1 MRLVLLGPP
10 GAGKGTQAEV
20 LSKTY
25 IIPHISTGDIL
36 RESVRDGSDVGLKA
50 KSYMDKGE
58 LVPDEVVTE
67 IVVQRLARPDA
78 KNGFILDGYPRTKT
92 QSLSLAKELDAN
104 GISIDRVLYF
114 KTTVPTVI
122 KRLSGR
128 RICPKDGAIYHVN
141 NNPPSKEGICDKC
154 QTPLYQREDDKEE
167 TVKNRLEV
175 YERTSK
181 DLLDYYKKQSILT
194 EVSGDLDVLDLFGS
208 LKEYFKKEGLA

>member
-20 LSKTY
+20 LSKVY
-25 IIPHISTGDIL
+25 KIPHISTGDML
-36 RESVRDGSDVGLKA
+36 RESVREGSEVGLKA

-67 IVVQRLARPDA
+67 IVVQRIAKSDA
-78 KNGFILDGYPRTKT
+78 KEGFILDGYPRTKI
-92 QSLSLAKELDAN
+92 QSISLSKELGAT
-104 GISIDRVLYF
+104 GISIDKVLYF
-114 KTTVPTVI
+114 KTTVPVVI

-128 RICPKDGAIYHVN
+128 RICPKDGSIYHVK
-141 NNPPSKEGICDKC
+141 NNPPAREGICDKC

-181 DLLDYYKKQSILT
+181 DLLDYYKSENTLT
-194 EVSGDLDVLDLFGS
+194 EVSGDLDVQELFSS
-208 LKEYFKKEGLA
+208 LKDYFKKEGLA